1 MALLIEAAG
10 PRAGTA
16 AVAVVAVLVAAV
28 VVAVVAVAVAAA
40 VAVGSSVAVVVV
52 AAVGRS
58 AVVAV
63 TGAAGS
69 SAAVAVTAGHEADT
83 ADAPSNHSHGRM
95 AAVSGAAPAI
105 LYRLLPAPPGGAGR
119 IRI

>member
-1 MALLIEAAG
+1 MPAGVVAPLTEAAG

-16 AVAVVAVLVAAV
+16 AVVVVAAVAVVVV
-28 VVAVVAVAVAAA
+28 VVAVAVVAGRSAAAVAAA
-40 VAVGSSVAVVVV
+40 VAADP
-52 AAVGRS
+52 
-58 AVVAV
+58 
-63 TGAAGS
+63 
-69 SAAVAVTAGHEADT
+69 SAAAVTAGREAADT

-119 IRI
+119 I